1 MATLTLSG
9 VPEPLIERLTARA
22 AENGRSVSDE
32 AIAALEQW
40 VETAE
45 LLLRIRSFREQLS
58 VPPLTDAELRRMK
71 NAGRA

>member
-1 MATLTLSG
+1 MNTLKVVK
-9 VPEPLIERLTARA
+9 VPEDLIERLTALA
-22 AENGRSVSDE
+22 AANNRNVSDE

-45 LLLRIRSFREQLS
+45 LLARIRSFREQLS

-71 NAGRA
+71 NDGRA